1 MLRKYNVMNKRNLVI
16 AGLLMVI
23 GTVLV
28 FTAQGEKSVTEEQK
42 KAINEIAEDVFM
54 APDFTLFDINGVE
67 YSLSKLKGKVVL
79 INFWATWCG
88 PCRMEIPEFNE
99 LYEKYKDAGF
109 EILGVSIS
117 DSPNQL
123 IQFMK
128 SFQVDYPV
136 LHGSKF
142 DISKITQMYGGI
154 SSVPTSF
161 IIGKNGSIIRL
172 YPGAIIKGQPM
183 YTYFIND
190 IENALKVETKK

>member
-67 YSLSKLKGKVVL
+67 YTLSKLKGKVVL